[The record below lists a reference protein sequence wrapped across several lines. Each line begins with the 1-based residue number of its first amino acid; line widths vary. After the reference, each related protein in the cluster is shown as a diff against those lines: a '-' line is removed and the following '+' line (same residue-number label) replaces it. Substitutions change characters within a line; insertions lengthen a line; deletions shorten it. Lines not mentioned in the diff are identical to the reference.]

1 MPSPNIIAYL
11 VLALWPFVAWQ
22 LWRRLDPGRALIW
35 TILGGYLLLPPLTA
49 FNFPVIPDL
58 DKVSV
63 PNLMALA
70 CALWLVK
77 DRISFVP
84 KSPIGKALIVAYVLS
99 PFGTVLTNT
108 DPLIFREAMINGMRI
123 YDSLAS
129 IAYQLIALLPFFL
142 ARRYLG
148 TPEGMRAVLAALAAA
163 GLGYSLPML
172 VEVVMSPQMN
182 VWIYGFFQH
191 DFWQTVRYGGYRPV
205 VFLPHGLWVAFF
217 AFMALAAAVTLFRHV
232 APEARPKALVVMVY
246 LAAMLV
252 LCRSAGPL
260 VYALG
265 VVPLILL
272 VPVRLQLLIAAGLAV
287 VVITYPVLRGAHLV
301 PIDQILAFADT
312 LSPERAYS
320 LRFRIENEEILL
332 ARAQERPWFGW
343 GGYGRAF
350 THDPITGRQ
359 LNIADGAWVILMGTY
374 GWVGYV
380 AEFGLFALPLL
391 LLGREAL
398 MQPKAELS
406 PWVGAVALIL
416 GANMTDLLPNATQ
429 IPFTWLMAGALLGE
443 AERLAVLRRSAETAR
458 REARNRPGGTAR
470 TVI

>member
-1 MPSPNIIAYL
+1 
-11 VLALWPFVAWQ
+11 
-22 LWRRLDPGRALIW
+22 
-35 TILGGYLLLPPLTA
+35 
-49 FNFPVIPDL
+49 
-58 DKVSV
+58 
-63 PNLMALA
+63 
-70 CALWLVK
+70 
-77 DRISFVP
+77 
-84 KSPIGKALIVAYVLS
+84 
-99 PFGTVLTNT
+99 
-108 DPLIFREAMINGMRI
+108 
-123 YDSLAS
+123 
-129 IAYQLIALLPFFL
+129 
-142 ARRYLG
+142 
-148 TPEGMRAVLAALAAA
+148 MRAILAALVAA
-163 GLGYSLPML
+163 GLAYSVPML
-172 VEVVMSPQMN
+172 IEVVMSPQMN
-182 VWIYGFFQH
+182 VWVYGFFQH

-217 AFMALAAAVTLFRHV
+217 AFMALAAAAVLFRHV
-232 APEARPKALVVMVY
+232 APEARPKALVVMLY

-265 VVPLILL
+265 MVPLILL
-272 VPVRLQLLIAAGLAV
+272 VPVRMQLVIAAGLAV
-287 VVITYPVLRGAHLV
+287 LVVTYPVLRGAHLV

-380 AEFGLFALPLL
+380 AEFGLFALPLV

-398 MQPKAELS
+398 RQPKAALS

-443 AERLAVLRRSAETAR
+443 AERLARARRAADAELRRD
-458 REARNRPGGTAR
+458 RNNAAKPLR